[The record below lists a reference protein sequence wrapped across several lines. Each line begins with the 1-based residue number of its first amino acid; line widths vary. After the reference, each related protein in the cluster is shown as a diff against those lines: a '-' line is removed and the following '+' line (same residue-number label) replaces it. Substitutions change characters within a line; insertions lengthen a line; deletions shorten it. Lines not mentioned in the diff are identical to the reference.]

1 MTKKRDDLPPRPP
14 KTGKAQLNVTLPL
27 DVVLM
32 VDQHSVASGL
42 TRVRIVELALL
53 LYLNRERKAK

>member
-1 MTKKRDDLPPRPP
+1 MTKPLANLAPRPP
-14 KTGKAQLNVTLPL
+14 KTGRANLNVALPL

-32 VDQHSVASGL
+32 VDQHAVASGL

-53 LYLNRERKAK
+53 LYLKRERKVG